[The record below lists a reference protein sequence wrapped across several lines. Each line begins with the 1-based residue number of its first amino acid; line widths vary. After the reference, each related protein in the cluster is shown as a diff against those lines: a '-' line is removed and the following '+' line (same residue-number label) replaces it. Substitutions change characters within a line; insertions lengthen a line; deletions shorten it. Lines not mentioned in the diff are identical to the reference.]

1 MEEMTQENLP
11 YFAYYNE
18 KYYEPLDRI
27 PNDKLIVET
36 VQSACLNNY
45 DLS

>member
-1 MEEMTQENLP
+1 MQENLS

-27 PNDKLIVET
+27 PSNKLIVET
-36 VQSACLNNY
+36 LQSACLNNMT
-45 DLS
+45 